1 MLSYQKFKKK
11 KRPLIIAEIG
21 NNHEGNFSVAKKLID
36 LAAEAGVD
44 AVKFQTFKTKKFIT
58 DKEKKRF
65 NKFQKFELKYSDFEK
80 LSIYAKKKKLLFIST
95 PFDIESAIFLNK
107 IVDCFKI
114 SSETIIFLN

>member
-80 LSIYAKKKKLLFIST
+80 LSIYAKKEK
-95 PFDIESAIFLNK
+95 
-107 IVDCFKI
+107 V
-114 SSETIIFLN
+114 IIYFNSF